1 MDNNFNQPNNNNQN
15 NMFDSNLNNG
25 INNNVDYNMGV
36 VSQKPNIFMGILG
49 ALAGA
54 LIGAFVWILISKTG
68 YIFGILGMGIMW
80 LTMFLYE
87 KLAKG
92 INIVGVIICI
102 VFTLAAIYAGNRI
115 GAVLMIQNEFANNG
129 IDISLSRSNELFKIT
144 YNNDDTYRSA
154 YFQDLITSYIFSIA
168 CSVVLI
174 VNNIKKRK

>member
-25 INNNVDYNMGV
+25 TNNNVDYNMGV

-68 YIFGILGMGIMW
+68 YIFGILGMGI
-80 LTMFLYE
+80 
-87 KLAKG
+87 
-92 INIVGVIICI
+92 IICI